1 MDSGFQLSARHSIS
15 EKIQSIVLNKDDLSQ
30 VIKSLKL
37 WGENVFFIPSKVF
50 LNDNKLKKE
59 VFLQGSV
66 IKSRGIKFEVN
77 EEQKIIRINQSQPDD
92 FIVFSKVILDGW
104 TINFLGI
111 QNSVVEKKVNRTGIT
126 GCLNFF
132 NTKFY
137 AAKIY
142 AKYGLCEDTLN
153 IVSSTGHFVEY

>member
-1 MDSGFQLSARHSIS
+1 MTFHTL
-15 EKIQSIVLNKDDLSQ
+15 L
-30 VIKSLKL
+30 KSLKL

-66 IKSRGIKFEVN
+66 IKSRGIKFELN

-111 QNSVVEKKVNRTGIT
+111 QNSVVEKKVNR
-126 GCLNFF
+126 
-132 NTKFY
+132 
-137 AAKIY
+137 
-142 AKYGLCEDTLN
+142 
-153 IVSSTGHFVEY
+153 VSRDA